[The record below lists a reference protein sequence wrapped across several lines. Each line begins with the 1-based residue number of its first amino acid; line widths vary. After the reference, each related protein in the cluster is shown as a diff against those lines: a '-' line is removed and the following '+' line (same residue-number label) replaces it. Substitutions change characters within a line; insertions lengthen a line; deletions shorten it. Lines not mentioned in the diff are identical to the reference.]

1 MLSELALRSKSHW
14 GYDDDFLEACR
25 AELTVTPEDL
35 NRLTVRVAE
44 SDGGVVA
51 GFYAIGG
58 GDDLQT
64 DVWFFFVDLRFIG
77 RGVGRQLFDD
87 LVRTARELGISA
99 LRIDSDP
106 GAALFY
112 ERLGAV
118 RVGDA
123 PSNSIPGRT
132 LPRYELRLQ

>member
-1 MLSELALRSKSHW
+1 MLSDLALRSKGHW
-14 GYDDDFLEACR
+14 GYDDEFLDACR

-44 SDGGVVA
+44 SDGGEVA

-58 GDDLQT
+58 GNEIHSE
-64 DVWFFFVDLRFIG
+64 VCFFFVDLAFIG

-87 LVRTARELGISA
+87 LVRTAREHGIPA

-106 GAALFY
+106 GAAPFY
-112 ERLGAV
+112 ARMGAV